1 MSIASEATRTL
12 TPLARYTLGLGDDAL
27 IGSQRL
33 CEWIANA
40 PELEEDLALA
50 NIALDLLGQ
59 ARALLTYAGQVEG
72 RGRDEDDLAYLRD
85 DWDILNVH
93 LVEAPNGDFAVT
105 MARLLVFSAYQYE
118 LYSRLRDSSD
128 ATLAGIAAKALKEVT
143 YHREHATLWVLRLG
157 DGTDYSRQRMIA
169 GLAQVWPY
177 VDELFDASDL
187 TDELGDAAV
196 DPTQLRPGWEAYV
209 SSVLAQADLSTPEP
223 SWRARGGRR
232 GYHSEHLGHLL
243 TEMQHL
249 HRSHPGAQW

>member
-157 DGTDYSRQRMIA
+157 DGTDYS
-169 GLAQVWPY
+169 
-177 VDELFDASDL
+177 AS
-187 TDELGDAAV
+187 G
-196 DPTQLRPGWEAYV
+196 
-209 SSVLAQADLSTPEP
+209 
-223 SWRARGGRR
+223 
-232 GYHSEHLGHLL
+232 
-243 TEMQHL
+243 
-249 HRSHPGAQW
+249 